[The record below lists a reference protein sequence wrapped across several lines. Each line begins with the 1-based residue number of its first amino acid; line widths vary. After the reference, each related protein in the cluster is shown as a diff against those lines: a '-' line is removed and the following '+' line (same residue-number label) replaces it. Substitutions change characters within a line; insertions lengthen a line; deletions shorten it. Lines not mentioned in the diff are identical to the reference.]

1 MTHVTCRLTA
11 KNRDQLRNPTLGNR
25 VWASFLSIPKLSH
38 SREYSVA
45 DSRPMSTRL
54 HAAAAGAPRVV
65 AGAEAAGDVVV
76 VGSLRHA
83 RRQAAGR
90 LLSHLPDR
98 RLPAV

>member
-1 MTHVTCRLTA
+1 
-11 KNRDQLRNPTLGNR
+11 
-25 VWASFLSIPKLSH
+25 
-38 SREYSVA
+38 
-45 DSRPMSTRL
+45 MSTRL
-54 HAAAAGAPRVV
+54 HAAAAGAPPVV